1 MSFPARTCNFSG
13 MPAKH
18 KPGLVTIPRVR
29 HSACTTFPLQGG
41 KIQPQTDTLSDSNS
55 RLQTGLPVS
64 LPIVSFKADTAM
76 PGILKNSFL
85 CCITTASQL
94 AAFLGTLFSTAA
106 YAAATD
112 ELIQFNRDIRP
123 ILAANCLECHGFDA
137 RTRKAELRLDTAAG
151 ALREHNGRAAI
162 TPGKPETSELI
173 HRIESSDADIQM
185 PPPET
190 GKTLTSQQ
198 KQMLRRW
205 VEQGATWQKHWA
217 FEVPVKPTFPAPGK
231 TDWVRNPVDAFIL
244 NRLEQIGLQP
254 QPEADRTVLIRRV
267 AFVLTGLPPAVTDV
281 DEYLADQ
288 SPDAYQKMLERY
300 LQSPRYGEE
309 QARHWLDV
317 ARYADTHGLH
327 LDNEREMWAWR
338 DWVIS
343 AYNQNLPFDQFTT
356 WQLAGDLLPNATLEQ
371 KVATGF
377 NRCNVTTS
385 EGGAINE
392 EWLYRYAVDRTS
404 TAMQTWMGLTAGC
417 AVCHDH
423 KYDPITTRDFYSMY
437 AFFYSAADPGMDG
450 NISRTQP
457 FLRVPDPEKQQLT
470 EAAGK
475 QVRMAEELLLE
486 ALNNA
491 AASGNLADEP
501 ADPAAERMVSDIILD
516 DQLPPGSRS
525 RNTSRNDAVWV
536 RSAKAGDHTDARSLE
551 LAYGSEYDLTIDLTL
566 IPIIVPAEG
575 VLTVDVW
582 TDPRHPP
589 RSLRIQYDDGRSRR
603 SVWTSNTE
611 VSGGT
616 RMGGLPA
623 PGSWHSLEIPL
634 QQAGSATGARIK
646 SIVLGQDGGRVRV
659 DCVRISGRTV
669 AARDPR
675 TSFNTW
681 WQLSKGTSPDG
692 IPAELQKLLI
702 AGPQDNADPDKLQQ
716 LKLFW
721 RKVVQRIEESPAAA
735 QRKALDS
742 ALARQAAILDDV
754 PGTFMFTDLPQP
766 REAFVMERGQYDK
779 RGAKVE
785 PGVPAEFPPL
795 RNTDG
800 NPLTGRRA
808 SRLDLASWFTSPENP
823 LTARVTVNRI
833 WQQVFGAGLVR
844 TSDDF
849 GTRGDPPSHPELLDW
864 LATEFRDSGWD
875 QKQFFRLLLTSA
887 AFRQAAVATES
898 SLQLDPDNRL
908 LSRGPRLRLD
918 AEQLRDNVLFVSGL
932 LDTTMGGRG
941 AMPYQP
947 PDIWEPVGY
956 ENSNTRFYMQEHGS
970 ALYRRSIYCFVKRT
984 APPPFMTNFDA
995 PNREQFCSRRERS
1008 NTPLQALQLM
1018 NDVQHFEAAR
1028 VLAQRLLQSPG
1039 DDAARI
1045 SLLLRTVLA
1054 RGPAEEELQILRQ
1067 ALHTQRQHY
1076 LSHPEKAELLIRNG
1090 EAAVA
1095 EQLPAIELAAWT
1107 MLCNLVL
1114 NLDET
1119 VCRN

>member
-1 MSFPARTCNFSG
+1 MS
-13 MPAKH
+13 
-18 KPGLVTIPRVR
+18 
-29 HSACTTFPLQGG
+29 SASFV
-41 KIQPQTDTLSDSNS
+41 
-55 RLQTGLPVS
+55 VS
-64 LPIVSFKADTAM
+64 LQLVPSKADTAM
-76 PGILKNSFL
+76 PGILLNSFL
-85 CCITTASQL
+85 CSIASPARL
-94 AAFLGTLFSTAA
+94 ATVFCTLLSAAAFATAQ
-106 YAAATD
+106 D
-112 ELIQFNRDIRP
+112 NRIQFNRDIRP

-137 RTRKAELRLDTAAG
+137 QTRKADLRLDTAAG
-151 ALREHNGRAAI
+151 AFREHDGRVAVQA
-162 TPGKPETSELI
+162 GKPEHSELI
-173 HRIESSDADIQM
+173 RRIESSDADIQM

-190 GKTLTSQQ
+190 GKNLTAQQ
-198 KQMLRRW
+198 KEMLRRW
-205 VEQGATWQKHWA
+205 IEQGATWQKHWA
-217 FEVPVKPTFPAPGK
+217 FETPVKPPLPAVTR
-231 TDWVRNPVDAFIL
+231 TDWVRNPADAFML
-244 NRLEQIGLQP
+244 NRLEQVGLQP
-254 QPEADRTVLIRRV
+254 QPEADRTSLIRRV
-267 AFVLTGLPPAVTDV
+267 AFVLTGLPPSIAEV
-281 DEYLADQ
+281 DKFLADQ
-288 SPDAYQKMLERY
+288 SPDAYEQMVERY

-343 AYNQNLPFDQFTT
+343 AYNRNLPFDQFTT

-457 FLRVPDPEKQQLT
+457 FLRVPTPEKQKLT
-470 EAAGK
+470 EAADE
-475 QVRMAEELLLE
+475 QVRLAEEQLLT

-491 AASGNLADEP
+491 AANGILTDEP
-501 ADPAAERMVSDIILD
+501 ADPNAERLISDMILD
-516 DQLPPGSRS
+516 DLLPAGSKS

-536 RSAKAGDHTDARSLE
+536 RSAKTGDHTDARSLE

-566 IPIIVPAEG
+566 IPIMVPEEG

-603 SVWTSNTE
+603 SVWTSETE
-611 VSGGT
+611 LSSGKL
-616 RMGGLPA
+616 MGRLPT
-623 PGSWHSLEIPL
+623 PGGWHSLEIPL
-634 QQAGSATGARIK
+634 QQAGSTPGSRIK
-646 SIVLGQDGGRVRV
+646 SLVLGQDGGRVRV
-659 DCVRISGRTV
+659 DSVRISGRTI
-669 AARDPR
+669 AGRDPR
-675 TSFNTW
+675 SSFTAW
-681 WQLSKGTSPDG
+681 WELSKGTSPDG
-692 IPAELQKLLI
+692 LPADLQKLLT
-702 AGPQDNADPDKLQQ
+702 AGPQDNPEAQKLQQ
-716 LKLFW
+716 LKQFW
-721 RKVVQRIEESPAAA
+721 RRIVQRASESPAMA
-735 QRKALDS
+735 QRTTLDA
-742 ALARQAAILDDV
+742 ALAREAGILDDV

-766 REAFVMERGQYDK
+766 REAFVMERGQYDR

-808 SRLDLASWFTSPENP
+808 SRLDLANWFTSPENP

-833 WQQVFGAGLVR
+833 WQQVFGGGLVR

-898 SLQLDPDNRL
+898 SLQLDFDNRL
-908 LSRGPRLRLD
+908 LSRGSRFRLD

-932 LDTTMGGRG
+932 LDATMGGRG
-941 AMPYQP
+941 VMPYQP

-970 ALYRRSIYCFVKRT
+970 ALYRRSVYCFVKRT

-1028 VLAQRLLQSPG
+1028 VLAQRLLQAPG
-1039 DDAARI
+1039 DEAAKI
-1045 SLLLRTVLA
+1045 SLLHRIVLA
-1054 RGPAEEELQILRQ
+1054 RNPAEAELQILSQ
-1067 ALHTQRQHY
+1067 ALGKQRQHY
-1076 LSHPEKAELLIRNG
+1076 TAHPEKAELVIRNG
-1090 EAAVA
+1090 ESPVA
-1095 EQLPAIELAAWT
+1095 EQLPAGELAAWT